1 MSMIRKMQREIA
13 RQRLMDAG
21 YDRVNRR
28 LGWTKEGANKRDAE
42 EKYHRGWKTS
52 RRRAA
57 FLRKRLEQDPPAWR
71 RILWGD
77 LKKKAVEAEKK
88 ASLKRAIES
97 EKKKMQKK
105 HRVA

>member
-13 RQRLMDAG
+13 RQRLTDSG

-28 LGWTKEGANKRDAE
+28 LDWTKEGRNKRDAE

-57 FLRKRLEQDPPAWR
+57 FLRKRREQDPPVWR

-77 LKKKAVEAEKK
+77 LEKKAVMAGKR

-97 EKKKMQKK
+97 ERKKMQGK
-105 HRVA
+105 HRAA

>member
-28 LGWTKEGANKRDAE
+28 LDWRKTSQR
-42 EKYHRGWKTS
+42 KTS
-52 RRRAA
+52 RRRAS
-57 FLRKRLEQDPPAWR
+57 FLRKCLEQNPPVWR

-77 LKKKAVEAEKK
+77 LAKKAVEAEKK
-88 ASLKRAIES
+88 AALKRAIES

-105 HRVA
+105 HRAA